1 MTDTRRSMK
10 AAVYHALD
18 DIRIEARPI
27 PEIGPGEVLL
37 KTLACGLCGGET
49 MAWYKKAEPKVL
61 GHEPVGEVVEVGAGV
76 EGVRVG
82 DRMFVNHHVGRI
94 DSHLSR
100 RGHFTRDPFYQSM
113 KLDPGG
119 VCEYYRVTAQHLAM
133 DAHVLPD
140 GITTE
145 AAVTIEPWSC
155 VLSGLKV
162 CHIQPGDTVAVVG
175 AGFMGQGFVHLAPLF
190 GAGKVVALDFSD
202 WRLAQARR
210 FGATHTINP
219 KSLPVGTSAADAL
232 REVNHGRLADTVV
245 VIAPFAEAWA
255 QAGALVEVGGCLHLG
270 APLPPGTDW
279 VRDGHGAYFDQVTV
293 TSRYSSDHTDTYSYI
308 RLLEAR
314 RIDAAGAISHRF
326 DIADSAEAFRM
337 LVEAERSLKIVVY
350 PHGLPEGIGA
360 AGAPGARQ
368 EMADA

>member
-1 MTDTRRSMK
+1 MSDMMK

-18 DIRIEARPI
+18 DIRIEERPV
-27 PEIGPGEVLL
+27 PEIGPGELLL

-49 MAWYKKAEPKVL
+49 MAWYKKSEPKVL

-76 EGVRVG
+76 TDFRRG
-82 DRMFVNHHVGRI
+82 DRVFVNHHVGRVN
-94 DSHLSR
+94 SHWSR
-100 RGHFTRDPFYQSM
+100 RGHFTRDPFYSKM

-140 GITTE
+140 SISTE

-162 CHIQPGDTVAVVG
+162 CNIQPGDTVAVVG
-175 AGFMGQGFVHLAPLF
+175 AGFMGQGFVHMAPLF

-202 WRLAQARR
+202 WRLEKARE

-219 KSLPVGTSAADAL
+219 KREDAVAAMRAL
-232 REVNHGRLADTVV
+232 NNGRLADTVV
-245 VIAPFAEAWA
+245 VIAPFASAWK
-255 QAGALVEVGGCLHLG
+255 QAMDLVEVGGCLHLG

-279 VRDGHGAYFDQVTV
+279 VQDGNKAYFDQITV

-308 RLLEAR
+308 RLLEAG
-314 RIDAAGAISHRF
+314 RIRADDAISHRF
-326 DIADSAEAFRM
+326 AIEDSAEAFRL
-337 LVEAERSLKIVVY
+337 LVEAEKSLKIVVY
-350 PHGLPEGIGA
+350 PHGLPDGMEK
-360 AGAPGARQ
+360 GAR
-368 EMADA
+368 

>member
-1 MTDTRRSMK
+1 MSDMMK

-18 DIRIEARPI
+18 DIRIEERPV
-27 PEIGPGEVLL
+27 PEIGPGELLL

-49 MAWYKKAEPKVL
+49 MAWYKKSEPKVL

-76 EGVRVG
+76 TDFRRG
-82 DRMFVNHHVGRI
+82 DRVFVNHHVGRVN
-94 DSHLSR
+94 SHWSR
-100 RGHFTRDPFYQSM
+100 RGHFTRDPFYSKM

-140 GITTE
+140 SISTE

-162 CHIQPGDTVAVVG
+162 CNIQPGDTVAVVG
-175 AGFMGQGFVHLAPLF
+175 AGFMGQGFVHMAPLF

-202 WRLAQARR
+202 WRLEKARE

-219 KSLPVGTSAADAL
+219 KREDAVAAMRAL
-232 REVNHGRLADTVV
+232 NNGRLADTVV
-245 VIAPFAEAWA
+245 VIAPFASAWK
-255 QAGALVEVGGCLHLG
+255 QAMDLVEVGGCLHLG

-279 VRDGHGAYFDQVTV
+279 VQDGNKAYFDQITV

-308 RLLEAR
+308 RLLEAG
-314 RIDAAGAISHRF
+314 RIRADDAISHRF
-326 DIADSAEAFRM
+326 AIEDSAEAFRL
-337 LVEAERSLKIVVY
+337 LVEAEKSLKIVVY
-350 PHGLPEGIGA
+350 PHGLPDGA
-360 AGAPGARQ
+360 KKGAR
-368 EMADA
+368 

>member
-1 MTDTRRSMK
+1 MTRTMQ
-10 AAVYHALD
+10 AAVQYAID
-18 DIRIEARPI
+18 DIRLEDRPV
-27 PEIGPGEVLL
+27 PEIGPGEMLL

-49 MAWYKKAEPKVL
+49 MAWYKTEPKVL

-76 EGVRVG
+76 TDYKVG
-82 DRMFVNHHVGRI
+82 DRVFVNHHVGRV

-100 RGHFTRDPFYQSM
+100 RGHFTRDPFYKTM

-119 VCEYYRVTAQHLAM
+119 VCDYYRVTAQHLAM
-133 DAHVLPD
+133 DTHKLPEN
-140 GITTE
+140 ISTE

-202 WRLAQARR
+202 WRLAKARA

-219 KSLPVGTSAADAL
+219 KTENPVEAMRAL
-232 REVNHGRLADTVV
+232 NNGRLADTVI
-245 VIAPFAEAWA
+245 VIAPFAAAWD
-255 QAGALVEVGGCLHLG
+255 QALQLVEVGGCLHLG
-270 APLPPGTDW
+270 APLPPETDW
-279 VRDGHGAYFDQVTV
+279 VRDGNAAYFDQITV

-308 RLLEAR
+308 RLLEAG
-314 RIDAAGAISHRF
+314 RIKADQAISHRF
-326 DIADSAEAFRM
+326 DIGDAAEAFRM
-337 LVEAERSLKIVVY
+337 LVEAEKSLKIVVY
-350 PHGLPEGIGA
+350 PHGVPNDL
-360 AGAPGARQ
+360 Q
-368 EMADA
+368 EVA

>member
-1 MTDTRRSMK
+1 MSDMMK

-18 DIRIEARPI
+18 DIRIEERPV
-27 PEIGPGEVLL
+27 PEIGPGELLL

-49 MAWYKKAEPKVL
+49 MAWYKKSEPKVL

-76 EGVRVG
+76 TDFRRG
-82 DRMFVNHHVGRI
+82 DRVFVNHHVGRVN
-94 DSHLSR
+94 SHWSR
-100 RGHFTRDPFYQSM
+100 RGHFTRDPFYSKM

-140 GITTE
+140 SISTE

-162 CHIQPGDTVAVVG
+162 CNIQPGDTVAVVG
-175 AGFMGQGFVHLAPLF
+175 AGFMGQGFVHMAPLF

-202 WRLAQARR
+202 WRLEKARE
-210 FGATHTINP
+210 FGATHTVNP
-219 KSLPVGTSAADAL
+219 KREDAVAAMRAL
-232 REVNHGRLADTVV
+232 NNGRLADTVV
-245 VIAPFAEAWA
+245 VIAPFASAWK
-255 QAGALVEVGGCLHLG
+255 QAMDLVEVGGCLHLG

-279 VRDGHGAYFDQVTV
+279 VQDGNKAYFDQITV

-308 RLLEAR
+308 RLLEAG
-314 RIDAAGAISHRF
+314 RIRADDAISHRF
-326 DIADSAEAFRM
+326 AIEDSAEAFRL
-337 LVEAERSLKIVVY
+337 LVEAEKSLKIVVY
-350 PHGLPEGIGA
+350 PHGLPDGMEK
-360 AGAPGARQ
+360 GAR
-368 EMADA
+368 

>member
-1 MTDTRRSMK
+1 MSNMMK

-18 DIRIEARPI
+18 DIRIEERPV
-27 PEIGPGEVLL
+27 PEIGPGELLL

-49 MAWYKKAEPKVL
+49 MAWYKKSEPKVL

-76 EGVRVG
+76 SDFRRG
-82 DRMFVNHHVGRI
+82 DRVFINHHVGRVN
-94 DSHLSR
+94 SHWSR
-100 RGHFTRDPFYQSM
+100 RGHFTRDPFYLKM

-140 GITTE
+140 SISTE

-162 CHIQPGDTVAVVG
+162 CNIQPGDTVAVVG
-175 AGFMGQGFVHLAPLF
+175 AGFMGQGFVHMAPLF

-202 WRLAQARR
+202 WRLEKARE
-210 FGATHTINP
+210 FGATHTVNP
-219 KSLPVGTSAADAL
+219 KREDAVAAMRAL
-232 REVNHGRLADTVV
+232 NNGRLADTVV
-245 VIAPFAEAWA
+245 VIAPFASAWK
-255 QAGALVEVGGCLHLG
+255 QAMDLVEVGGCLHLG

-279 VRDGHGAYFDQVTV
+279 VQDGNKAYFDQITV

-308 RLLEAR
+308 RLLEAG
-314 RIDAAGAISHRF
+314 RIRADDAISHRF
-326 DIADSAEAFRM
+326 AIEDAAEAFRL
-337 LVEAERSLKIVVY
+337 LVEAEKSLKIVVY
-350 PHGLPEGIGA
+350 PHGLPEGAEKG
-360 AGAPGARQ
+360 GR
-368 EMADA
+368 

>member
-1 MTDTRRSMK
+1 MSDMMK

-18 DIRIEARPI
+18 DIRIEERPV
-27 PEIGPGEVLL
+27 PEIGPGELLL

-49 MAWYKKAEPKVL
+49 MAWYKKSEPKVL

-76 EGVRVG
+76 TDFRRG
-82 DRMFVNHHVGRI
+82 DRVFVNHHVGRVN
-94 DSHLSR
+94 SHWSR
-100 RGHFTRDPFYQSM
+100 RGHFTRDPFYSKM

-140 GITTE
+140 SISTE

-162 CHIQPGDTVAVVG
+162 CNIQPGDTVAVVG
-175 AGFMGQGFVHLAPLF
+175 AGFMGQGFVHMAPLF

-202 WRLAQARR
+202 WRLGKARE
-210 FGATHTINP
+210 FGATHTVNP
-219 KSLPVGTSAADAL
+219 KREDAVAAMRAL
-232 REVNHGRLADTVV
+232 NNGRLADTVV
-245 VIAPFAEAWA
+245 VIAPFASAWK
-255 QAGALVEVGGCLHLG
+255 QAMDLVEVGGCLHLG

-279 VRDGHGAYFDQVTV
+279 VQDGNKAYFDQITV

-308 RLLEAR
+308 RLLEAG
-314 RIDAAGAISHRF
+314 RIRADDAISHRF
-326 DIADSAEAFRM
+326 AIEDSAEAFRL
-337 LVEAERSLKIVVY
+337 LVEAEKSLKIVVY
-350 PHGLPEGIGA
+350 PHGLPDGMEKGV
-360 AGAPGARQ
+360 R
-368 EMADA
+368 

>member
-1 MTDTRRSMK
+1 MSDMMK

-18 DIRIEARPI
+18 DIRIEERPV
-27 PEIGPGEVLL
+27 PEIGPGELLL

-49 MAWYKKAEPKVL
+49 MAWYKKSEPKVL

-76 EGVRVG
+76 TDFRRG
-82 DRMFVNHHVGRI
+82 DRVFVNHHVGRVN
-94 DSHLSR
+94 SHWSR
-100 RGHFTRDPFYQSM
+100 RGHFTRDPFYSKM

-140 GITTE
+140 SISTE

-162 CHIQPGDTVAVVG
+162 CNIQPGDTVAVVG
-175 AGFMGQGFVHLAPLF
+175 AGFMGQGFVHMAPLF

-202 WRLAQARR
+202 WRLEKARE
-210 FGATHTINP
+210 FGATHTVNP
-219 KSLPVGTSAADAL
+219 KREDAVAAMRAL
-232 REVNHGRLADTVV
+232 NNGRLADTVV
-245 VIAPFAEAWA
+245 VIAPFASAWK
-255 QAGALVEVGGCLHLG
+255 QAMDLVEVGGCLHLG

-279 VRDGHGAYFDQVTV
+279 VQDGNKAYFDQITV

-308 RLLEAR
+308 RLLEAG
-314 RIDAAGAISHRF
+314 RIRADDAISHRF
-326 DIADSAEAFRM
+326 AIEDSAEAFRL
-337 LVEAERSLKIVVY
+337 LVEAEKSLKIVVY
-350 PHGLPEGIGA
+350 PHGLPDGA
-360 AGAPGARQ
+360 KKGAR
-368 EMADA
+368 

>member
-1 MTDTRRSMK
+1 MSDMMK

-18 DIRIEARPI
+18 DIRIEERPV
-27 PEIGPGEVLL
+27 PEIGPGELLL

-49 MAWYKKAEPKVL
+49 MAWYKKSEPKVL

-76 EGVRVG
+76 TDFRRG
-82 DRMFVNHHVGRI
+82 DRVFINHHVGRVN
-94 DSHLSR
+94 SHWSR
-100 RGHFTRDPFYQSM
+100 RGHFTRDPFYSKM

-140 GITTE
+140 SISTE

-162 CHIQPGDTVAVVG
+162 CNIQPGDTVAVVG
-175 AGFMGQGFVHLAPLF
+175 AGFMGQGFVHMAPLF

-202 WRLAQARR
+202 WRLEKARE
-210 FGATHTINP
+210 FGATHTVNP
-219 KSLPVGTSAADAL
+219 KREDAVAAMRAL
-232 REVNHGRLADTVV
+232 NNGRLADTVV
-245 VIAPFAEAWA
+245 VIAPFASAWK
-255 QAGALVEVGGCLHLG
+255 QAMDLVEIGGCLHLG

-279 VRDGHGAYFDQVTV
+279 VQDGNKAYFDQITV

-308 RLLEAR
+308 RLLEAG
-314 RIDAAGAISHRF
+314 RIRADDAISHRF
-326 DIADSAEAFRM
+326 AIEDSAEAFRL
-337 LVEAERSLKIVVY
+337 LVEAEKSLKIVVY
-350 PHGLPEGIGA
+350 PHGLPDGA
-360 AGAPGARQ
+360 KKGAR
-368 EMADA
+368 

>member
-1 MTDTRRSMK
+1 MSDMMK

-18 DIRIEARPI
+18 DIRIEERPV
-27 PEIGPGEVLL
+27 PEIGPGELLL

-49 MAWYKKAEPKVL
+49 MAWYKKSEPKVL

-76 EGVRVG
+76 TEFKRG
-82 DRMFVNHHVGRI
+82 DRVFINHHVGRVN
-94 DSHLSR
+94 SHWSR
-100 RGHFTRDPFYQSM
+100 RGHFTRDPFYSKM

-140 GITTE
+140 SISTE

-162 CHIQPGDTVAVVG
+162 CNIQPGDTVAVVG
-175 AGFMGQGFVHLAPLF
+175 AGFMGQGFVHMAPLF

-202 WRLAQARR
+202 WRLEKARE
-210 FGATHTINP
+210 FGAP
-219 KSLPVGTSAADAL
+219 PAGSPRRGDAVAAMRAL
-232 REVNHGRLADTVV
+232 NNGRLADTVV
-245 VIAPFAEAWA
+245 VIAPFASAWK
-255 QAGALVEVGGCLHLG
+255 QAMDLVEVGGCLHLG

-279 VRDGHGAYFDQVTV
+279 VQDGNKAYFDQITV

-308 RLLEAR
+308 RLLEAG
-314 RIDAAGAISHRF
+314 RIRADDAISHRF
-326 DIADSAEAFRM
+326 AIEDSAEAFRL
-337 LVEAERSLKIVVY
+337 LVEAEKSLKIVVY
-350 PHGLPEGIGA
+350 PHGLPDGMEKG
-360 AGAPGARQ
+360 PR
-368 EMADA
+368 

>member
-1 MTDTRRSMK
+1 MSNMMK

-18 DIRIEARPI
+18 DIRLEQRPV
-27 PEIGPGEVLL
+27 PEIGPGELLL

-76 EGVRVG
+76 TEFKRG
-82 DRMFVNHHVGRI
+82 DRVFINHHVGRVN
-94 DSHLSR
+94 SHWSR
-100 RGHFTRDPFYQSM
+100 RGHFTRDPFYSKM

-133 DAHVLPD
+133 DAHILPD
-140 GITTE
+140 TISTD

-162 CHIQPGDTVAVVG
+162 CNIQPGDTVAVVG
-175 AGFMGQGFVHLAPLF
+175 AGFMGQGFVHMAPLF

-202 WRLAQARR
+202 WRLEKART

-219 KSLPVGTSAADAL
+219 KKEDAVEAMRAL
-232 REVNHGRLADTVV
+232 NNGRLADTVI
-245 VIAPFAEAWA
+245 VIAPFPSAWQ
-255 QAGALVEVGGCLHLG
+255 QAMGLVEIGGCLHLG
-270 APLPPGTDW
+270 APLAPGTDW
-279 VRDGHGAYFDQVTV
+279 VQDGNKAYFDQITV

-308 RLLEAR
+308 RLLEAG
-314 RIDAAGAISHRF
+314 RIKADEAISHRF
-326 DIADSAEAFRM
+326 AIEDSAEAFRL
-337 LVEAERSLKIVVY
+337 LVEAEKSLKIVVY
-350 PHGLPEGIGA
+350 PHGLPDRA
-360 AGAPGARQ
+360 AEDAR
-368 EMADA
+368 